1 MLTRCFENWSD
12 IKTDEESND
21 EYESSSSNDE
31 VENDIIEVDDKHGSS
46 EFSESEEDS
55 IVSDLMETTT
65 RGRCGIGRGGVKQG
79 RGRGRGTRVRETRER
94 GRGVRRKSKER
105 DGINNKYKW
114 SKITSK
120 LHTLCI

>member
-1 MLTRCFENWSD
+1 MNVDQVLENWSD
-12 IKTDEESND
+12 IETEEESND

-31 VENDIIEVDDKHGSS
+31 VENDIIGVDDKHGSS
-46 EFSESEEDS
+46 EFRESEEDS
-55 IVSDLMETTT
+55 IVSDLMETTAT
-65 RGRCGIGRGGVKQG
+65 GRCGIGRGGIKQG
-79 RGRGRGTRVRETRER
+79 RGRGRSTRVRGTKER

-120 LHTLCI
+120 